1 MYNLLR
7 KLGKSHIEFLEI
19 DIKNVDKDEIMTCFT
34 NCDEKPNC
42 KSINNECVLV
52 LPINNLYK
60 KELLNEK
67 LYYTRISDELLR
79 FSRIRSFV
87 MEPKRYLNLS
97 NGDYKVNKNEILLLD
112 SVVKSEY
119 LNELVLFD
127 NKYLK
132 NIDYENAELENNT

>member
-1 MYNLLR
+1 MRNY
-7 KLGKSHIEFLEI
+7 IIQE
-19 DIKNVDKDEIMTCFT
+19 
-34 NCDEKPNC
+34 
-42 KSINNECVLV
+42 
-52 LPINNLYK
+52 Y
-60 KELLNEK
+60 
-67 LYYTRISDELLR
+67 SDELLR

-132 NIDYENAELENNT
+132 NIDYENAELENNTFRFCNRIK

>member
-1 MYNLLR
+1 
-7 KLGKSHIEFLEI
+7 
-19 DIKNVDKDEIMTCFT
+19 
-34 NCDEKPNC
+34 
-42 KSINNECVLV
+42 
-52 LPINNLYK
+52 
-60 KELLNEK
+60 
-67 LYYTRISDELLR
+67 
-79 FSRIRSFV
+79 

-132 NIDYENAELENNT
+132 NIDYENVELKNNTFKKKIELNE